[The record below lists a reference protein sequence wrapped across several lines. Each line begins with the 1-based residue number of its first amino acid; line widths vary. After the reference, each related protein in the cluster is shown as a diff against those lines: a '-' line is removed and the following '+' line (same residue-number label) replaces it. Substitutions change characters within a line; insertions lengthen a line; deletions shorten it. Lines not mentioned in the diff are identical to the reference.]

1 MKLQLALDVLTLQD
15 ALSLARAVEDCV
27 DRFEMGTPFLLE
39 YGMEAV
45 RRFRAAFPDKE
56 AIKYTDRPYRR
67 RRRSWRTPRSWTPAP

>member
-15 ALSLARAVEDCV
+15 ALSLGRSVEDCV

-45 RRFRAAFPDKE
+45 RRFRAAFPE
-56 AIKYTDRPYRR
+56 
-67 RRRSWRTPRSWTPAP
+67 